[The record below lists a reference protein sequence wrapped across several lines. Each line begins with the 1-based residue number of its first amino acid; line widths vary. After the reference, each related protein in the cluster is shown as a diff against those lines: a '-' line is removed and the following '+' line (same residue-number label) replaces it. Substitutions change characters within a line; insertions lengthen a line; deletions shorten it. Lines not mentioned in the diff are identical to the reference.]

1 MPGAAARVVRAAAR
15 RRAVRLA
22 LVAGAVFLFGVLCGE
37 QARAADGPPFAG
49 GVVRGDAGGVPSVSV
64 LDGLTAAGDGPAARK
79 PMGSAS
85 RLADVRGSRSDD
97 WSGGQPAA
105 GAGARLAEMRVAPS
119 GGEQGSQS
127 AARSGKEL
135 VAGVGARLVEGR
147 LVALSERQL
156 AHSGAGSAVT
166 SGGVPGGERA
176 ASGQGARPRA
186 ESGARS
192 GQKPGLLSLG
202 EAVRGA
208 DERVVQPAVARV
220 TRPAGERTV
229 HPGVERVGRSGE
241 DQAPRPD
248 GETPSES
255 VVGRVLQPV
264 GEAVG
269 VPVAERIVRPVG
281 SVGSVGSVVQ
291 RVLRPV
297 GEVVGGVT
305 EELDAVVGALPAV
318 SVPAVSLPVL
328 PPQSLPGLPAL
339 PGLPRLPVLPAQPLP
354 SHLVPG
360 PAAPGVHAPEPPSA
374 AADNPVPPA
383 PVVHGPWTP
392 VAAGAGAGASVEV
405 VTPAAHRAVPAFQ
418 AVPAPAGG
426 AGGNGA
432 LGSRSSADQGGARH
446 ADAGAVPAAH
456 RPVPRL
462 VPGATASAEISGT
475 REHSRD
481 VHVPPA

>member
-1 MPGAAARVVRAAAR
+1 MVRAAAR

-49 GVVRGDAGGVPSVSV
+49 GVVRGDVGGVPSVSV
-64 LDGLTAAGDGPAARK
+64 LDGPTAAGDGPAARK
-79 PMGSAS
+79 PMGNAS
-85 RLADVRGSRSDD
+85 RLADVRGSRSDA

-105 GAGARLAEMRVAPS
+105 GAGAW
-119 GGEQGSQS
+119 
-127 AARSGKEL
+127 
-135 VAGVGARLVEGR
+135 LVEGR

-186 ESGARS
+186 GSGARS

-229 HPGVERVGRSGE
+229 HPGVERVGRSGG
-241 DQAPRPD
+241 DHAPRPD

-255 VVGRVLQPV
+255 VVGRVLTPV

-328 PPQSLPGLPAL
+328 GQPAVLPPQSLPGLPAL
-339 PGLPRLPVLPAQPLP
+339 PGLPGLPGLPAHPLP

-360 PAAPGVHAPEPPSA
+360 PAASGGQAPEPPSA

-392 VAAGAGAGASVEV
+392 VAAGAGAGASAEV
-405 VTPAAHRAVPAFQ
+405 VTPAAHRAVPASQ

-426 AGGNGA
+426 AGGDGA

-462 VPGATASAEISGT
+462 VPGATASAETSGT

>member
-1 MPGAAARVVRAAAR
+1 M
-15 RRAVRLA
+15 
-22 LVAGAVFLFGVLCGE
+22 
-37 QARAADGPPFAG
+37 
-49 GVVRGDAGGVPSVSV
+49 
-64 LDGLTAAGDGPAARK
+64 
-79 PMGSAS
+79 
-85 RLADVRGSRSDD
+85 
-97 WSGGQPAA
+97 
-105 GAGARLAEMRVAPS
+105 
-119 GGEQGSQS
+119 
-127 AARSGKEL
+127 
-135 VAGVGARLVEGR
+135 
-147 LVALSERQL
+147 
-156 AHSGAGSAVT
+156 
-166 SGGVPGGERA
+166 
-176 ASGQGARPRA
+176 
-186 ESGARS
+186 
-192 GQKPGLLSLG
+192 LSLG

-208 DERVVQPAVARV
+208 DERVVQPAAARV
-220 TRPAGERTV
+220 TRPAGECTV

-281 SVGSVGSVVQ
+281 SVVQ

-318 SVPAVSLPVL
+318 SLPVLGQPAVL

-339 PGLPRLPVLPAQPLP
+339 PGFPGLPGLPAHRLP

-360 PAAPGVHAPEPPSA
+360 PAASGGQAPESPSA
-374 AADNPVPPA
+374 AADNPAVPPA

-392 VAAGAGAGASVEV
+392 VAAGASAEA
-405 VTPAAHRAVPAFQ
+405 VTLTAPRAVPASR

-426 AGGNGA
+426 AGGDGA

>member
-85 RLADVRGSRSDD
+85 RLADVRGSRSDA

-105 GAGARLAEMRVAPS
+105 GA
-119 GGEQGSQS
+119 
-127 AARSGKEL
+127 
-135 VAGVGARLVEGR
+135 GARLVEGR

-176 ASGQGARPRA
+176 VSGQGARPRA

-208 DERVVQPAVARV
+208 DERVVRPAVARV

-255 VVGRVLQPV
+255 VVGRLLTPV

-281 SVGSVGSVVQ
+281 SAGPVGSVGSVVQ

-328 PPQSLPGLPAL
+328 GQPAVLPPQSLPGLPAL
-339 PGLPRLPVLPAQPLP
+339 PSLPALPGLPGLPGLPAQRLP

-360 PAAPGVHAPEPPSA
+360 PPAPGVQAPESPSA
-374 AADNPVPPA
+374 AADNPAVPPA

-392 VAAGAGAGASVEV
+392 VAAGGGAGASAEA
-405 VTPAAHRAVPAFQ
+405 VTPTAHRAAPASR

-426 AGGNGA
+426 AGGDGA

-462 VPGATASAEISGT
+462 VPGATVSAETSGT

>member
-85 RLADVRGSRSDD
+85 RLADVRGSRSDA

-105 GAGARLAEMRVAPS
+105 GP
-119 GGEQGSQS
+119 
-127 AARSGKEL
+127 
-135 VAGVGARLVEGR
+135 
-147 LVALSERQL
+147 
-156 AHSGAGSAVT
+156 
-166 SGGVPGGERA
+166 
-176 ASGQGARPRA
+176 GARPRA

-202 EAVRGA
+202 GAVRGA

-229 HPGVERVGRSGE
+229 HPGVEGVGRAGE
-241 DQAPRPD
+241 EQAPRPD

-255 VVGRVLQPV
+255 VVGRVLTPV

-318 SVPAVSLPVL
+318 SLPVLGQPAVL
-328 PPQSLPGLPAL
+328 PPQSLPGLPGL
-339 PGLPRLPVLPAQPLP
+339 PGLPAQPLP

-360 PAAPGVHAPEPPSA
+360 PATPGGQAPEPPSA
-374 AADNPVPPA
+374 AADNPAVPPA

-392 VAAGAGAGASVEV
+392 VAAGGGAGASAEA
-405 VTPAAHRAVPAFQ
+405 VTLTAPRAVPASR

-426 AGGNGA
+426 AGGDGA

-462 VPGATASAEISGT
+462 VPGATVSAETSGT